1 MKEDIYK
8 LELEFD
14 SKMKQLK
21 KKEESL
27 EEDLSYFLQQ
37 TDQLKEEVYRMAEG
51 ELPAEVYTY
60 FFQMDEN
67 SERFRRDVFEQLDQI
82 QDERSKLKWEY
93 DNEIDLVR
101 QMNWCLQRRNYWFLF
116 ENLSLY
122 CLNRFVYLYWC
133 WCLSRWSQNSY
144 HERRPHWCYLKVY
157 YRIFDC
163 PC

>member
-1 MKEDIYK
+1 MKEDLYK

-51 ELPAEVYTY
+51 ELPAEVHTY

-82 QDERSKLKWEY
+82 QEERSKLKWEY
-93 DNEIDLVR
+93 DNEIDAFYKNQKKLESKSKKISKVVLTDFLVG
-101 QMNWCLQRRNYWFLF
+101 
-116 ENLSLY
+116 
-122 CLNRFVYLYWC
+122 
-133 WCLSRWSQNSY
+133 SR
-144 HERRPHWCYLKVY
+144 
-157 YRIFDC
+157 
-163 PC
+163 

>member
-1 MKEDIYK
+1 MKEDLYK

-51 ELPAEVYTY
+51 ELPAEVHTY

-67 SERFRRDVFEQLDQI
+67 SERFRREVFEQLDQI
-82 QDERSKLKWEY
+82 QEERSKLKWEY
-93 DNEIDLVR
+93 DNEIDAFYKNQKKLESKAKKISKVVLTDFLVG
-101 QMNWCLQRRNYWFLF
+101 
-116 ENLSLY
+116 
-122 CLNRFVYLYWC
+122 
-133 WCLSRWSQNSY
+133 SR
-144 HERRPHWCYLKVY
+144 
-157 YRIFDC
+157 
-163 PC
+163 

>member
-1 MKEDIYK
+1 MKEDLYK
-8 LELEFD
+8 LEFEFD

-51 ELPAEVYTY
+51 ELPAEVHTY

-82 QDERSKLKWEY
+82 QEERSKLKWEY
-93 DNEIDLVR
+93 DNEIDAFYKNQKKLESKDKKISKVVLTVFLVG
-101 QMNWCLQRRNYWFLF
+101 
-116 ENLSLY
+116 
-122 CLNRFVYLYWC
+122 
-133 WCLSRWSQNSY
+133 SR
-144 HERRPHWCYLKVY
+144 
-157 YRIFDC
+157 
-163 PC
+163 

>member
-1 MKEDIYK
+1 MKEDLYK

-51 ELPAEVYTY
+51 ELPAEVHTY

-82 QDERSKLKWEY
+82 QEERSKLKWEY
-93 DNEIDLVR
+93 DNEIDAFYKNQKKLESTAKKKSVR
-101 QMNWCLQRRNYWFLF
+101 APLL
-116 ENLSLY
+116 
-122 CLNRFVYLYWC
+122 
-133 WCLSRWSQNSY
+133 
-144 HERRPHWCYLKVY
+144 
-157 YRIFDC
+157 IF
-163 PC
+163 

>member
-1 MKEDIYK
+1 MKENLYK

-51 ELPAEVYTY
+51 ELPAEVHTY

-82 QDERSKLKWEY
+82 QEERSKLKWEY
-93 DNEIDLVR
+93 DNEIDAFYKNQKKLESKAKKISKVVLTVFLVG
-101 QMNWCLQRRNYWFLF
+101 
-116 ENLSLY
+116 
-122 CLNRFVYLYWC
+122 
-133 WCLSRWSQNSY
+133 SR
-144 HERRPHWCYLKVY
+144 
-157 YRIFDC
+157 
-163 PC
+163 

>member
-1 MKEDIYK
+1 MKEDLYK

-51 ELPAEVYTY
+51 ELPAEVHTY

-82 QDERSKLKWEY
+82 QEERSKLKWEY
-93 DNEIDLVR
+93 DNEIDAFYKNQKMLESKDKKNSKVVLTVFLVG
-101 QMNWCLQRRNYWFLF
+101 
-116 ENLSLY
+116 
-122 CLNRFVYLYWC
+122 
-133 WCLSRWSQNSY
+133 SR
-144 HERRPHWCYLKVY
+144 
-157 YRIFDC
+157 
-163 PC
+163 

>member
-1 MKEDIYK
+1 MKENLYK

-51 ELPAEVYTY
+51 ELPAEVHTY

-82 QDERSKLKWEY
+82 QEERSKLKWEY
-93 DNEIDLVR
+93 DNEIDAFYKNQKKLESKAKKKSVR
-101 QMNWCLQRRNYWFLF
+101 
-116 ENLSLY
+116 LSL
-122 CLNRFVYLYWC
+122 LF
-133 WCLSRWSQNSY
+133 
-144 HERRPHWCYLKVY
+144 
-157 YRIFDC
+157 F
-163 PC
+163 

>member
-1 MKEDIYK
+1 MKEDLYK
-8 LELEFD
+8 LEFEFD

-51 ELPAEVYTY
+51 ELPAEVHTY

-82 QDERSKLKWEY
+82 QEERSKLKWEY
-93 DNEIDLVR
+93 DNEIDAFYKHQKKWNQKLRKISKVVLTDFLVG
-101 QMNWCLQRRNYWFLF
+101 
-116 ENLSLY
+116 
-122 CLNRFVYLYWC
+122 
-133 WCLSRWSQNSY
+133 SR
-144 HERRPHWCYLKVY
+144 
-157 YRIFDC
+157 
-163 PC
+163 

>member
-1 MKEDIYK
+1 MKEDLYK

-37 TDQLKEEVYRMAEG
+37 TDLLKEEVYRMAEG
-51 ELPAEVYTY
+51 ELPAEVHTY

-82 QDERSKLKWEY
+82 QEERSKLKWEY
-93 DNEIDLVR
+93 DNEIDAFYKNQKKLESKAKKKSVR
-101 QMNWCLQRRNYWFLF
+101 
-116 ENLSLY
+116 LSL
-122 CLNRFVYLYWC
+122 LF
-133 WCLSRWSQNSY
+133 
-144 HERRPHWCYLKVY
+144 
-157 YRIFDC
+157 F
-163 PC
+163 

>member
-1 MKEDIYK
+1 MKEDLYK

-37 TDQLKEEVYRMAEG
+37 TDLLKEEVYRMAEG
-51 ELPAEVYTY
+51 ELPAEVHTY

-82 QDERSKLKWEY
+82 QEERSKLKWEY
-93 DNEIDLVR
+93 DNEIDYFYKDQKKLESEAKKKSVR
-101 QMNWCLQRRNYWFLF
+101 LPL
-116 ENLSLY
+116 L
-122 CLNRFVYLYWC
+122 
-133 WCLSRWSQNSY
+133 
-144 HERRPHWCYLKVY
+144 
-157 YRIFDC
+157 IF
-163 PC
+163 

>member
-1 MKEDIYK
+1 MKEDLYK

-51 ELPAEVYTY
+51 ELPAEVHTY

-82 QDERSKLKWEY
+82 QEERSKLKLEY
-93 DNEIDLVR
+93 DNEIMLFYKNQKKLESKAKKISKVVLTDFLVG
-101 QMNWCLQRRNYWFLF
+101 
-116 ENLSLY
+116 SG
-122 CLNRFVYLYWC
+122 
-133 WCLSRWSQNSY
+133 
-144 HERRPHWCYLKVY
+144 
-157 YRIFDC
+157 
-163 PC
+163 

>member
-1 MKEDIYK
+1 MKEHLYK

-51 ELPAEVYTY
+51 ELPAEVHTY

-82 QDERSKLKWEY
+82 QEERSKLKWEF
-93 DNEIDLVR
+93 DNEIDAFYKHQKKLESKAKKISKVVLTDFLVG
-101 QMNWCLQRRNYWFLF
+101 
-116 ENLSLY
+116 
-122 CLNRFVYLYWC
+122 
-133 WCLSRWSQNSY
+133 SR
-144 HERRPHWCYLKVY
+144 
-157 YRIFDC
+157 
-163 PC
+163 

>member
-1 MKEDIYK
+1 MKEDLYK
-8 LELEFD
+8 LEFEFD

-51 ELPAEVYTY
+51 ELPAEVHTY

-82 QDERSKLKWEY
+82 QEERSKLKWEY
-93 DNEIDLVR
+93 DNEIDAFYKHQKKLNQKLEKISKIVLTDFLVG
-101 QMNWCLQRRNYWFLF
+101 
-116 ENLSLY
+116 SG
-122 CLNRFVYLYWC
+122 
-133 WCLSRWSQNSY
+133 
-144 HERRPHWCYLKVY
+144 
-157 YRIFDC
+157 
-163 PC
+163 

>member
-1 MKEDIYK
+1 MVLRGKPQLQQKTICLKWANQNLLVRLEIENWQKMKEDLYK

-37 TDQLKEEVYRMAEG
+37 TDLLKEEVYRMAEG
-51 ELPAEVYTY
+51 ELPAEVHTY

-82 QDERSKLKWEY
+82 QEERSKLKWEY
-93 DNEIDLVR
+93 DNEIDAFYKHQKKLESEAKKN
-101 QMNWCLQRRNYWFLF
+101 Q
-116 ENLSLY
+116 
-122 CLNRFVYLYWC
+122 
-133 WCLSRWSQNSY
+133 
-144 HERRPHWCYLKVY
+144 
-157 YRIFDC
+157 
-163 PC
+163 

>member
-1 MKEDIYK
+1 MKEDLYK

-37 TDQLKEEVYRMAEG
+37 TDLLKEEVYRMAEG
-51 ELPAEVYTY
+51 ELPAEVHTY

-82 QDERSKLKWEY
+82 QEERSKLKWKY
-93 DNEIDLVR
+93 DNEIDAFYKNQKKLESKSKKISKVVLTDFLVG
-101 QMNWCLQRRNYWFLF
+101 
-116 ENLSLY
+116 SG
-122 CLNRFVYLYWC
+122 
-133 WCLSRWSQNSY
+133 
-144 HERRPHWCYLKVY
+144 
-157 YRIFDC
+157 
-163 PC
+163 

>member
-1 MKEDIYK
+1 MKEDLYK

-51 ELPAEVYTY
+51 ELPAEVHTY

-82 QDERSKLKWEY
+82 QEERSKLKWEY
-93 DNEIDLVR
+93 DNEIDAFYKNQRKLESKDKKNSKVVLTVFLVG
-101 QMNWCLQRRNYWFLF
+101 
-116 ENLSLY
+116 
-122 CLNRFVYLYWC
+122 
-133 WCLSRWSQNSY
+133 SR
-144 HERRPHWCYLKVY
+144 
-157 YRIFDC
+157 
-163 PC
+163 